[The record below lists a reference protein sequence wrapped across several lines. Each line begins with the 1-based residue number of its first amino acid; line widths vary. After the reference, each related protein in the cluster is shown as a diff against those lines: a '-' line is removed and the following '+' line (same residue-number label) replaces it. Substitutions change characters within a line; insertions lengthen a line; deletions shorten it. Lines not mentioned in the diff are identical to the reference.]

1 MVGGLIDKMIVFLF
15 VFALRSLFRV
25 HYPAVVL
32 FMASSLAVIPFL
44 LVSVGNG
51 VIVVILTSSF
61 VGVVVKQAGRGDLC
75 RFTTVSMNSVVMA
88 SRAGNSSSM
97 GIAILWEWMELAKP
111 TFSTRCKSEDI
122 LILYSKM

>member
-25 HYPAVVL
+25 HYPTVVL

-51 VIVVILTSSF
+51 VVVVILTSSF
-61 VGVVVKQAGRGDLC
+61 VGVVVKQAD
-75 RFTTVSMNSVVMA
+75 MA
-88 SRAGNSSSM
+88 LPRMPS
-97 GIAILWEWMELAKP
+97 P
-111 TFSTRCKSEDI
+111 
-122 LILYSKM
+122 